1 MGVAIPDSDEER
13 DTDGGSGVGGD
24 DEMRKKSRATAAI
37 LVRTRGPLS
46 SWTAEQKTNEV
57 TGSILLDKWSW
68 IDVGSSKDHD
78 DSVATAWIKIIG
90 RIEIVLSTRRGLPTR
105 GIVYISFN
113 SMITHARIALAIE
126 LDSVYLPA
134 VFMPT
139 VKHFFR
145 RQYGHQ
151 LRLALS
157 TKHAPMPAEKFHEIA
172 TICF

>member
-1 MGVAIPDSDEER
+1 MAVAIPDSDEER
-13 DTDGGSGVGGD
+13 DTGGGSGVGDD

-57 TGSILLDKWSW
+57 TRSILLDKRSW
-68 IDVGSSKDHD
+68 IDESSKDHD
-78 DSVATAWIKIIG
+78 DSVATAWIKII
-90 RIEIVLSTRRGLPTR
+90 EIVLSTRRRLLTH

-113 SMITHARIALAIE
+113 SMITHAWIAIE

-172 TICF
+172 TFCV

>member
-46 SWTAEQKTNEV
+46 SWTA
-57 TGSILLDKWSW
+57 
-68 IDVGSSKDHD
+68 
-78 DSVATAWIKIIG
+78 
-90 RIEIVLSTRRGLPTR
+90 
-105 GIVYISFN
+105 
-113 SMITHARIALAIE
+113 
-126 LDSVYLPA
+126 A

-157 TKHAPMPAEKFHEIA
+157 TKHAPMPAMQVKRAPRRTDRLKKHEQPSQQ
-172 TICF
+172 

>member
-1 MGVAIPDSDEER
+1 MAVAIPDSDEEK
-13 DTDGGSGVGGD
+13 DTGGGSGVGDD

-57 TGSILLDKWSW
+57 TGTILLDKRLW
-68 IDVGSSKDHD
+68 IDESSKDHD
-78 DSVATAWIKIIG
+78 DSVATAWIKII
-90 RIEIVLSTRRGLPTR
+90 VLSTRRRLPTH

-113 SMITHARIALAIE
+113 STITHAWIAIE

-157 TKHAPMPAEKFHEIA
+157 TKHAPMPAKKFHEIA
-172 TICF
+172 IFCV

>member
-1 MGVAIPDSDEER
+1 MAVAIPDSDEER
-13 DTDGGSGVGGD
+13 DTGGGSGVGDD

-37 LVRTRGPLS
+37 LVRMRGPLS

-57 TGSILLDKWSW
+57 TRSILLDKRSW
-68 IDVGSSKDHD
+68 IDESSKDHD
-78 DSVATAWIKIIG
+78 DSVATAWIKII
-90 RIEIVLSTRRGLPTR
+90 EIVLSTRRRLPTH

-113 SMITHARIALAIE
+113 SMITHAWIAIE

-172 TICF
+172 TFCV

>member
-1 MGVAIPDSDEER
+1 MAVAIPDSDEER
-13 DTDGGSGVGGD
+13 DTGGGSGVGDD

-57 TGSILLDKWSW
+57 TRSILLDKRSW
-68 IDVGSSKDHD
+68 IDESSKDHD
-78 DSVATAWIKIIG
+78 DSVATAWIKII
-90 RIEIVLSTRRGLPTR
+90 EIVLSTRRRLSTH

-113 SMITHARIALAIE
+113 STITHAWIAIE

-172 TICF
+172 TFCV